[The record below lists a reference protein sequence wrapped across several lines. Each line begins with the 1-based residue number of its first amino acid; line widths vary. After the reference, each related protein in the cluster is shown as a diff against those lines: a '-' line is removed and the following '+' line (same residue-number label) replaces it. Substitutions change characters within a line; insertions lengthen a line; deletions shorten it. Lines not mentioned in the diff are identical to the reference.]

1 MIEGKLLKGF
11 ELDEKQTHLI
21 HYSDSTSGLFL
32 YFESEQN
39 DIILEISKNNRE
51 KKGFFS
57 IMVNDNKKNKINKIN
72 SNNIFEFL
80 NKELIEESVAKID
93 FDTIIEGNHM
103 EFSYRIN
110 VTFLKDYNLLD
121 SFNFISM
128 TRKNPLFKK
137 LENKKTFSILK
148 LKILGDK
155 EKEEKLA
162 REATGWDINSKTFQE
177 IIELNYSV

>member
-1 MIEGKLLKGF
+1 MIESKLLKGF
-11 ELDEKQTHLI
+11 ILDEKQTHLI

-39 DIILEISKNNRE
+39 DIILEISKNHRN

-57 IMVNDNKKNKINKIN
+57 IMVKDNEKNKINKIN
-72 SNNIFEFL
+72 PNNIFEFL
-80 NKELIEESVAKID
+80 NKELIEESMAKID
-93 FDTIIEGNHM
+93 LDTIIEETYM
-103 EFSYRIN
+103 KFSYKIN
-110 VTFLKDYNLLD
+110 VTFLKNYNLLD

-128 TRKNPLFKK
+128 TRKNPLFKE

-162 REATGWDINSKTFQE
+162 KEATGWDINSKLFQE

>member
-1 MIEGKLLKGF
+1 MIESKLLKGF

-21 HYSDSTSGLFL
+21 HYSNSSSGLFL
-32 YFESEQN
+32 YFKSEKN
-39 DIILEISKNNRE
+39 DIILEISKKNKD

-57 IMVNDNKKNKINKIN
+57 IMVKDNEKNKINKIN

-80 NKELIEESVAKID
+80 NKELIEENIAKID
-93 FDTIIEGNHM
+93 FDTATEETHM
-103 EFSYRIN
+103 KDAYKIN
-110 VTFLKDYNLLD
+110 VTFLKNYTLLD
-121 SFNFISM
+121 SFNFVSM
-128 TRKNPLFKK
+128 IRKNPSFKE

-162 REATGWDINSKTFQE
+162 KEAIGWDINSKSFQE
-177 IIELNYSV
+177 IIELNHSV